1 MTTQTEAANRPDDGL
16 IELTGPELLVLLSLN
31 EGPAATRTRENLRL
45 PDVPADSA
53 LLAAG
58 LSSLVVRR
66 LARVEGEVLA
76 PVGNVVP
83 LTRVLTT
90 ATEWVEAAAIA
101 DERTNAALLVGAQG
115 GAVVLE
121 PRPFGIWHVRPLQM
135 GDPLPDA
142 ASRFVRAAFA
152 QLPGPAVRRERQGR
166 RRVRGPHGS
175 RPCRGR
181 RDVGDDERSCGRRAR
196 TVPHHAR
203 PDVRRAR
210 DRGRVTGASQRSWS
224 DASRSS

>member
-31 EGPAATRTRENLRL
+31 EGSAATRTRENLRL
-45 PDVPADSA
+45 PDVPADSP

-152 QLPGPAVRRERQGR
+152 QLPGRPFGGSIKVVDASGARTAAVRVESDGTWEMTS
-166 RRVRGPHGS
+166 GAAGEEPAPS
-175 RPCRGR
+175 PI
-181 RDVGDDERSCGRRAR
+181 A
-196 TVPHHAR
+196 
-203 PDVRRAR
+203 PDPTFGVLATA
-210 DRGRVTGASQRSWS
+210 VA
-224 DASRSS
+224 